1 MLLSISSTPIV
12 SRILCIDQHEIP
24 TSTVRIPVSAAM
36 AGPIVEPHGQSLRT
50 TNSCGGSIEA
60 VRDSS
65 RTTNPV
71 VADVA

>member
-1 MLLSISSTPIV
+1 MP
-12 SRILCIDQHEIP
+12 
-24 TSTVRIPVSAAM
+24 VRAAI

-50 TNSCGGSIEA
+50 TNSCGGTIEA
-60 VRDSS
+60 ILESS